1 MYQSLLEKA
10 ITAKENSKVTL
21 TVNQYVEALSNYTN
35 KFLWENVFIYS
46 CIYV

>member
-21 TVNQYVEALSNYTN
+21 TVDQWKHYHIILIT
-35 KFLWENVFIYS
+35 FLYENVFIYS